1 MMSHQ
6 VVKVGATLVR
16 PMADRKMS
24 QQSSGDCASS
34 SKKGGEYGVGPL

>member
-6 VVKVGATLVR
+6 VVKVGATLLR
-16 PMADRKMS
+16 PMADRKKN
-24 QQSSGDCASS
+24 QQSSGGCASS